1 MTPTP
6 VIGLAK
12 LVVLACL
19 KWGVER
25 EQSDHPDQFEPRL
38 PGTDEGRDE
47 RSTFLVSMEM
57 LRKFCRPDRVSP
69 RPAIDV
75 ARDSLTAH

>member
-19 KWGVER
+19 KWGVEPVV
-25 EQSDHPDQFEPRL
+25 SDHPDQFEPRL

-47 RSTFLVSMEM
+47 RGTFLVSMEM
-57 LRKFCRPDRVSP
+57 MRKYFKTDEVSP
-69 RPAIDV
+69 RPAINV
-75 ARDSLTAH
+75 ARHSLTAH